1 MSASLTGPEAP
12 ARTALWIGELFSHLT
27 CKCPSS
33 HQTNCIRPLGGHGK
47 EACSRSGFLRGLV
60 SRAELASESLSWV
73 KLPFGVSAVAQ
84 AFYTQPLCPGVLR
97 LLPSSVYLWIFF
109 AASCWGAKLITQV
122 TPPDRAESLGQ
133 KSSYGGLCRCPGGGT
148 G

>member
-1 MSASLTGPEAP
+1 M
-12 ARTALWIGELFSHLT
+12 
-27 CKCPSS
+27 
-33 HQTNCIRPLGGHGK
+33 
-47 EACSRSGFLRGLV
+47 
-60 SRAELASESLSWV
+60 SRAELASESLSWG

-84 AFYTQPLCPGVLR
+84 AFYTQPLSPGVLR

-133 KSSYGGLCRCPGGGT
+133 KSRYGGLCGCPGEGRGELAGLPATGLPGGEPAPAPAPQPPEWRNLSDPVNVSFN
-148 G
+148 